1 MTDGSSSAR
10 DDPRARARPP
20 LGLISTQAG
29 PIDWSRW
36 YLTDEDDM
44 GEGAEQGEIIRMLLS
59 CLGMLARERAWP
71 NRLLAGDQFF
81 AWRRDQPNVRVSPD
95 VYVLDDAPSPPLPR
109 SWQTWQPGHHAPTVA
124 FEIVSEDWEKDYE
137 APSKYAQL
145 GCPEL
150 VIFDPEVATGAIT
163 APQRVALQHWRR
175 EADGALAR
183 LHGGRGPVH
192 VAGID
197 AWVRIAIEPGPVAR
211 LRVSRDERGQDDVP
225 TAEER
230 VGQLEA
236 ELLAA
241 SR

>member
-1 MTDGSSSAR
+1 MGRTVDTDPTRATSVTGFSPNCR
-10 DDPRARARPP
+10 PRMPFWPDCLLTPP
-20 LGLISTQAG
+20 FG
-29 PIDWSRW
+29 R
-36 YLTDEDDM
+36 
-44 GEGAEQGEIIRMLLS
+44 IR
-59 CLGMLARERAWP
+59 
-71 NRLLAGDQFF
+71 
-81 AWRRDQPNVRVSPD
+81 
-95 VYVLDDAPSPPLPR
+95 
-109 SWQTWQPGHHAPTVA
+109 HHAPTVA

-150 VIFDPEVATGAIT
+150 VIFAAEVATGAIT
-163 APQRVALQHWRR
+163 DPQRVALQHWRR

-230 VGQLEA
+230 VGQLAA